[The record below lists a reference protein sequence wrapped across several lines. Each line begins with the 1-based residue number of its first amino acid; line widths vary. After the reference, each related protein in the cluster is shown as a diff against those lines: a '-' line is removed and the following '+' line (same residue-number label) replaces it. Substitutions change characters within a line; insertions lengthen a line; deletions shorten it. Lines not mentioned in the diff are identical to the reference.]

1 MIYNHGGLPHYDIVY
16 GYMYLSESTLSL
28 VAHITDTNF
37 NKKESGAEKVQKEVN
52 KKELEQ
58 NDSRIS
64 LKVRLTEKKARVAD
78 YGKELQKNQK
88 ITREI

>member
-1 MIYNHGGLPHYDIVY
+1 MIDSVLNN
-16 GYMYLSESTLSL
+16 EE
-28 VAHITDTNF
+28 
-37 NKKESGAEKVQKEVN
+37 KKKKKEVN

-78 YGKELQKNQK
+78 YGKELQKNQR